1 MGSNVDFSLYILHG
15 NREYLVFR
23 DLLDDSVFRDL
34 HVVTAYVSNKS
45 FEVELFPAL
54 VPRSG
59 KSRLNLALS
68 TIAKEN
74 SMVSSGKLSA
84 KYIMYALIEFAVLMG
99 FLLVV
104 SILTKNGFWIENTPL
119 VAGMVAVVFCGSLH
133 SAVKVAYES
142 GLAEN
147 SPQANT

>member
-59 KSRLNLALS
+59 KSRLNLALA
-68 TIAKEN
+68 TETEKRFVPAC
-74 SMVSSGKLSA
+74 G
-84 KYIMYALIEFAVLMG
+84 
-99 FLLVV
+99 
-104 SILTKNGFWIENTPL
+104 WIE
-119 VAGMVAVVFCGSLH
+119 
-133 SAVKVAYES
+133 
-142 GLAEN
+142 
-147 SPQANT
+147 